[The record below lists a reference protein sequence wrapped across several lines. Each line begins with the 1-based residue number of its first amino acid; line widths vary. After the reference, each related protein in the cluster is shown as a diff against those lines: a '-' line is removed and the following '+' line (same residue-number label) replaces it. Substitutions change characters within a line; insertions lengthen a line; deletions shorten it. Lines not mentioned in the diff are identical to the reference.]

1 MLLKELQNKSKM
13 ASSGSLENKIAQSE
27 KLNEILKVKNELESA
42 LDKNRVL
49 EISLDAAKREIKLLQ
64 EKYN

>member
-49 EISLDAAKREIKLLQ
+49 ETSLETAKREIKLLQ